1 MAWRKT
7 ELAGLQST
15 VFSFLSQLSSSSS
28 ESTRTL
34 SAESIRCLDFLFQ
47 GDPVLERAFEH
58 VDRDEVARLTT
69 PVPGRVFYAVAS
81 SSIFKVAKARSSSHS
96 HHVTIASLCSSNAP
110 IASILA
116 YSHIVTL
123 SSVRNG
129 SSSVGSC
136 SCFSFTN
143 SALMG
148 RPDLEDQDQVSNE
161 FSSTLERVPPL
172 TSDSTSIDLGKGEEE
187 NEKEERGQE
196 ADTTVSPTSIKS
208 TPHFGLCKHILAAFI
223 AEAVG
228 RYSTRILTAED
239 MKQIFM

>member
-1 MAWRKT
+1 M
-7 ELAGLQST
+7 
-15 VFSFLSQLSSSSS
+15 
-28 ESTRTL
+28 

-69 PVPGRVFYAVAS
+69 PVPGRIFYAVAS
-81 SSIFKVAKARSSSHS
+81 SSIFRVAKARSSSHS

-123 SSVRNG
+123 SSTRNG

-143 SALMG
+143 GALMG

-172 TSDSTSIDLGKGEEE
+172 NSDSTSIVRKKGEEE
-187 NEKEERGQE
+187 NEKQEKGQAA
-196 ADTTVSPTSIKS
+196 ADSTACSTSIKS

-228 RYSTRILTAED
+228 RYSSRILTAED